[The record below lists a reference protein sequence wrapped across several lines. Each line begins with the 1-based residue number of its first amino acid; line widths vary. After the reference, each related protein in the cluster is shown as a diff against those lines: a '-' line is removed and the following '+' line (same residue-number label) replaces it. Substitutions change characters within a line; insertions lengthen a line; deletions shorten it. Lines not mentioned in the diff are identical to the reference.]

1 MEATVTAM
9 AVDIIHMGGLL
20 EVEVVTD
27 IEVETITLTS
37 TNLAHVETTI
47 MLLGEAIEAAVEVD
61 IGDMTTM
68 DMTIMMRSTVV
79 APVVTAHRQ
88 THFV

>member
-9 AVDIIHMGGLL
+9 AVDIIHMGALL
-20 EVEVVTD
+20 EGEVVTD

-37 TNLAHVETTI
+37 TNLVHVETTI

-61 IGDMTTM
+61 TGDMTTM
-68 DMTIMMRSTVV
+68 DTTTMMPNIVV
-79 APVVTAHRQ
+79 APVVMAHRQ